1 MTKVGTP
8 VHRLGEMA
16 EEALEKAKKVDGK
29 NAVTIYQTS
38 VGWNKWETLSTLEL
52 KIEELAKKYNIS
64 TSYLYSLIHFAKQAQ
79 NKENNLE
86 NTMWRSRFYY
96 RTVRYV
102 VDKLKKEEREKALKE
117 ITQLLGEQGIETHK
131 MQFIIPLFNYFYK
144 LRNN

>member
-1 MTKVGTP
+1 NMYTVFAGGDDFFLIGPWYSTQKLAFAMQQNFARYVANNPEIHFSSGMVMTKVGTP

-86 NTMWRSRFYY
+86 NTMWRSRF
-96 RTVRYV
+96 
-102 VDKLKKEEREKALKE
+102 
-117 ITQLLGEQGIETHK
+117 
-131 MQFIIPLFNYFYK
+131 
-144 LRNN
+144 